1 MVTQRIRPE
10 TLSADDWQQIFARP
24 SMSEGGTDEGEA
36 AAHTAHSFDDYDGPE
51 INQIIAAIAIDVL
64 TTDSDQRLDYLRIVN
79 PSLTDDQLDQIAVI
93 TEQWLDRRAKDRI
106 RAIARRCFDN
116 RSDPSDM
123 LDEWN
128 TPQEIKR
135 LVGMLLETSIVDKT
149 LAACYAMSV
158 AHDAAFAAYFV
169 HGERMNRQAGFAG
182 IKQTSEE
189 VAADLRFANSR

>member
-10 TLSADDWQQIFARP
+10 SLSVDDWRAIFPRH
-24 SMSEGGTDEGEA
+24 STEDGTDEDDA
-36 AAHTAHSFDDYDGPE
+36 SAPVVHSFDDYDGPE
-51 INQIIAAIAIDVL
+51 ISQIIAAIAVDVL

-79 PSLTDDQLDQIAVI
+79 PVLTDDQLDQIALV
-93 TEQWLDRRAKDRI
+93 TEQWLDRSARDRI
-106 RAIARRCFDN
+106 RAIARRCFDT

-169 HGERMNRQAGFAG
+169 HGERMNRQAGFAD

>member
-10 TLSADDWQQIFARP
+10 TLSADDWHAIFARH
-24 SMSEGGTDEGEA
+24 SAEGGTDGDEA
-36 AAHTAHSFDDYDGPE
+36 AAPVVLSFDDYDSPE
-51 INQIIAAIAIDVL
+51 TNQTIAAIAIDVL
-64 TTDSDQRLDYLRIVN
+64 TTDSDHRLEYLRIVN

-93 TEQWLDRRAKDRI
+93 TEQWLDRGARDRI
-106 RAIARRCFDN
+106 RAIAKRCFDN
-116 RSDPSDM
+116 RSDPSVM

-128 TPQEIKR
+128 TSEEIKR

-169 HGERMNRQAGFAG
+169 HGERMNRQAEFAG

>member
-10 TLSADDWQQIFARP
+10 TLSADDWHAIFARP
-24 SMSEGGTDEGEA
+24 SAEGGTDEDEA
-36 AAHTAHSFDDYDGPE
+36 TASVVHSFDDYDGPE
-51 INQIIAAIAIDVL
+51 ISQVIAAIAIDVL
-64 TTDSDQRLDYLRIVN
+64 TTDSDQRLDYLRTVN
-79 PSLTDDQLDQIAVI
+79 PGLTDDHLDQIAVI
-93 TEQWLDRRAKDRI
+93 TERWLDRKARERI
-106 RAIARRCFDN
+106 RAIARRCLDN

-128 TPQEIKR
+128 TPQEINR

-149 LAACYAMSV
+149 LATCYAMSV

-169 HGERMNRQAGFAG
+169 HGERMNRKAGFAG
-182 IKQTSEE
+182 IGQTSEE

>member
-1 MVTQRIRPE
+1 M
-10 TLSADDWQQIFARP
+10 D
-24 SMSEGGTDEGEA
+24 
-36 AAHTAHSFDDYDGPE
+36 HSFDDYDGPE
-51 INQIIAAIAIDVL
+51 INQVIAAIAIDVL
-64 TTDSDQRLDYLRIVN
+64 TTDSDQRLEYLRIVN

-93 TEQWLDRRAKDRI
+93 TEQWLDRRARDRI
-106 RAIARRCFDN
+106 RAIAKRCFDN
-116 RSDPSDM
+116 RCDPYDM

-128 TPQEIKR
+128 TSQEIKR

>member
-24 SMSEGGTDEGEA
+24 SAEGGTDADEA
-36 AAHTAHSFDDYDGPE
+36 AARTAHSFDDYDGPE
-51 INQIIAAIAIDVL
+51 VNRIIAAIAIDVL
-64 TTDSDQRLDYLRIVN
+64 TTDSDQRLEYLRIVN

-93 TEQWLDRRAKDRI
+93 TEQWLDRRARDRI
-106 RAIARRCFDN
+106 RAIAKRCFDN

-128 TPQEIKR
+128 TSREIKH

-169 HGERMNRQAGFAG
+169 HGERMNRRAGFAD

>member
-1 MVTQRIRPE
+1 MVTERIRPE

-24 SMSEGGTDEGEA
+24 SAEVGIDEGKA
-36 AAHTAHSFDDYDGPE
+36 AARVAHSFDDYNSPE

-79 PSLTDDQLDQIAVI
+79 PSLTDGQLGQIAVI
-93 TEQWLDRRAKDRI
+93 TEQWLDRRARDQI
-106 RAIARRCFDN
+106 RAIAKRCFDN
-116 RSDPSDM
+116 RSDPSHM

-169 HGERMNRQAGFAG
+169 HGERMNRQAGFADV
-182 IKQTSEE
+182 KQTSEE